1 MALFATEICAG
12 DAIGYTLPAIVKAHR
27 PEFYGAWF
35 ALRICGTVRANSFN
49 HTDEVSSKMNAKMST
64 NHTESHRVLREMLL
78 CLQDETCKRIK
89 DLRRD
94 QEQES
99 DSDPADDLDLAQTTA
114 EIETHAALIAREEE
128 KLRYLDEALTR
139 LNSGNYGKC
148 LDCGTA
154 ILVER
159 MMLIPF
165 ASYCIECQKKRNG
178 ARLGWGEGTTIAP
191 YDHQWTLPD
200 EMEEPAGREYQSTDP
215 DEHLTIRYC
224 EPVASEPRNRGRRP
238 AAKKARSRSKR

>member
-1 MALFATEICAG
+1 MDL
-12 DAIGYTLPAIVKAHR
+12 L
-27 PEFYGAWF
+27 
-35 ALRICGTVRANSFN
+35 
-49 HTDEVSSKMNAKMST
+49 KMST
-64 NHTESHRVLREMLL
+64 NDTESQPVLREMLVR
-78 CLQDETCKRIK
+78 LQDETCRRIK

-99 DSDPADDLDLAQTTA
+99 ESDPPDELDLAYTTT

-139 LNSGNYGKC
+139 LNSGKYGKC

-159 MMLIPF
+159 LTLIPL

-178 ARLGWGEGTTIAP
+178 ARLGWGEGTTMAP

-200 EMEEPAGREYQSTDP
+200 EMEEGGTRVPK
-215 DEHLTIRYC
+215 H
-224 EPVASEPRNRGRRP
+224 
-238 AAKKARSRSKR
+238 RSRGTLDHSLW